1 MSLKSIKGSVRLS
14 LTCALL
20 LAGNAPVP
28 GETITSAQP
37 VSQRASASSAASQP
51 AAPVYDLKTIQRLQ
65 GYCHRSWQNAR
76 VDPQDRDDC
85 TQDVLLR
92 LMKQFDGAAL
102 DRAVNEADSEER
114 RELNRSVWAATQ
126 RWRRR
131 SRPVEFT
138 EAPARPDQHG
148 EWVARDEALQQVRG
162 AIESGAARLSPV
174 QREIVT
180 RWSEGESIA
189 VIAETL
195 RLDPARVSD
204 EKYKAIR
211 KLRHCFS
218 QEGSDVV

>member
-28 GETITSAQP
+28 GETITSAPP
-37 VSQRASASSAASQP
+37 VAQQAQRSTIAP
-51 AAPVYDLKTIQRLQ
+51 HLAAPAYDSKTIQRLQ

-76 VDPQDRDDC
+76 IDVQDRDDC
-85 TQDVLLR
+85 TQEVLLR

-138 EAPARPDQHG
+138 EAPARPDQHS
-148 EWVARDEALQQVRG
+148 EWVAKEEVLQQVRG

-180 RWSEGESIA
+180 RWSGGESIA
-189 VIAETL
+189 DIAETL

-218 QEGSDVV
+218 QAGSDAV